1 MFWSIRLA
9 LLSLVIMFA
18 AEQVPSHAQSP
29 AALLQQSANAMGGPT
44 ALRALKSQVIE
55 SEGKQFDSSSTPQP
69 LGPTRQIT
77 AFRYTLT
84 RDLTRPRLRLEW
96 EAQSLGSNQTVRF
109 VEIIDGSSGMLQE
122 GEGSGKQ
129 IRMHPGRLATRLRE
143 EQRNPA
149 RLILDAL
156 NQKGLRHRGDA
167 ELDGKRHAVLSFSEG
182 GDEFRAGEDLN
193 KRPHEL
199 SVRGGALQTTGWCV
213 TDDLVGD
220 IGHCLVQVVARPGL
234 VVGQC
239 NIQCGASGFSHHDLL
254 L

>member
-1 MFWSIRLA
+1 MFWSIRLT

-29 AALLQQSANAMGGPT
+29 AAALLQQSTNAMGGPT

-55 SEGKQFDSSSTPQP
+55 SEGKQFDSTSTPQP

-77 AFRYTLT
+77 TFRYTLT

-109 VEIIDGSSGMLQE
+109 VEIIDGSTGMLQE

-129 IRMHPGRLATRLRE
+129 MRMHPGRLATRLRE

-149 RLILDAL
+149 RLILAAM
-156 NQKGLRHRGDA
+156 NQKSLRHRGDA
-167 ELDGKRHAVLSFSEG
+167 EIDGKIAMDS
-182 GDEFRAGEDLN
+182 
-193 KRPHEL
+193 
-199 SVRGGALQTTGWCV
+199 
-213 TDDLVGD
+213 
-220 IGHCLVQVVARPGL
+220 
-234 VVGQC
+234 
-239 NIQCGASGFSHHDLL
+239 ASRCRQR
-254 L
+254 